1 MILKA
6 HVGVGIMGKEGQQ
19 AARSADYSIG
29 QFKYLKSLLFFH
41 GREAYRRNSYL
52 ILYTFYKNF
61 LYVIPQFYLGF
72 SSAFSGQT
80 FYDQFIYQLYNI
92 TMTSMP
98 IMWFATFDFEYERQ
112 PIQEEEVDVKEE
124 GVKYFMRNPELFSI
138 GLNRECFSMTIFFK
152 YILYALWHSI
162 ICYLIGYYCLN

>member
-1 MILKA
+1 M
-6 HVGVGIMGKEGQQ
+6 
-19 AARSADYSIG
+19 
-29 QFKYLKSLLFFH
+29 KSLLFFH

-61 LYVIPQFYLGF
+61 LYVITQFYLGF

-98 IMWFATFDFEYERQ
+98 IMWFATFDFEYERGR
-112 PIQEEEVDVKEE
+112 EGEEVEE
-124 GVKYFMRNPELFSI
+124 GKKYFMRNPELFAI
-138 GLNRECFSMTIFFK
+138 GLNRECFSMVIFFK
-152 YILYALWHSI
+152 YILYALWHSWV
-162 ICYLIGYYCLN
+162 CYFVGYYCLNQMGHNYMGHEIGLWMAGMIVYGICIFVANF